1 MRFEGKTLSRGGVH
15 ATPILS
21 FRLVEKKERA
31 SRVQERKA
39 ARGARTNIAPRT
51 PRVSQ
56 VQQRHRGTAGRWTGW
71 APGQSC
77 RWRWFVEGFR
87 IEYLHIGSYQ
97 RQRS

>member
-1 MRFEGKTLSRGGVH
+1 MRFDGDALSQGIIH

-21 FRLVEKKERA
+21 FRLAEKKERA

-51 PRVSQ
+51 PRVSGFR
-56 VQQRHRGTAGRWTGW
+56 QRYRETAGRWTGW

-77 RWRWFVEGFR
+77 RLRWFVEDFR
-87 IEYLHIGSYQ
+87 IEYLNICSYQ